1 MLSLLRAW
9 VQSLVREL
17 RFCKPCGVAKFKRER
32 DVKNSLRA
40 DWGHYNRATSPVF
53 TCLVLQVELASGP
66 HRLHRLLGWLTLTWG
81 TCCPR
86 LKLPT
91 DCSVSPT
98 RLGAQEL
105 RVHPPPTPW
114 YPSLQGPTAMVPSPS
129 DPSET
134 GAVAAPMVTTLVVR
148 MASHTW
154 SFRTYPSN

>member
-1 MLSLLRAW
+1 MFCGSLDGSSVWGRMDICIWMAE
-9 VQSLVREL
+9 SLCCSPETITTL
-17 RFCKPCGVAKFKRER
+17 LIGCTPIQNEKLKKKDIPHW
-32 DVKNSLRA
+32 NSLPLGSVCMLLNPHFSLEPTLPCSRV
-40 DWGHYNRATSPVF
+40 GV
-53 TCLVLQVELASGP
+53 VLA
-66 HRLHRLLGWLTLTWG
+66 
-81 TCCPR
+81 
-86 LKLPT
+86 
-91 DCSVSPT
+91 VSPT